1 MLKHVE
7 SIDTEP
13 VPYKGLK
20 RNPSRV
26 QVELRARRLLAEVD
40 HLVLH
45 GGKDQ
50 EGLSQQAAERQLI
63 VCLVRTSSS
72 LQLEVQSLLTIE
84 GASASRC
91 LHSQSC

>member
-1 MLKHVE
+1 MQ

-13 VPYKGLK
+13 VPLQTLETN
-20 RNPSRV
+20 RM

-63 VCLVRTSSS
+63 VCLVRTTSS
-72 LQLEVQSLLTIE
+72 LVQVRSLLTYD
-84 GASASRC
+84 
-91 LHSQSC
+91 